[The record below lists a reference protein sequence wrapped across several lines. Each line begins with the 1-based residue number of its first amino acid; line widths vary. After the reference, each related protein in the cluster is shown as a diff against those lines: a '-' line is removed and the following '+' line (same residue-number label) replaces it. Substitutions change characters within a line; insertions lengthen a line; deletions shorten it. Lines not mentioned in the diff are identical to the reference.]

1 MVTSSVKNGDQFSIY
16 IPPGGSAR
24 HVDKIPQISGRPDQ
38 KACKHPDCPT
48 GMNFRFI
55 SKLELF
61 Q

>member
-1 MVTSSVKNGDQFSIY
+1 MVTSSVFISHLAE
-16 IPPGGSAR
+16 AR
-24 HVDKIPQISGRPDQ
+24 HVDKIPQISDRLDQ
-38 KACKHPDCPT
+38 KARKHPDCPT